1 MRTSTQW
8 PAGANDVKTKP
19 AEPTPPPPVSRW
31 PKGKG
36 TSGDDNVTSGG
47 K

>member
-1 MRTSTQW
+1 MSQW
-8 PAGANDVKTKP
+8 PEGANDVKTKP
-19 AEPTPPPPVSRW
+19 QPQTPEPPSSRW

>member
-1 MRTSTQW
+1 MPQW
-8 PAGANDVKTKP
+8 PAGANDDVKTKP
-19 AEPTPPPPVSRW
+19 QTPEPPSSRW